1 MKIQTNTPLSYL
13 TTMQLGG
20 PATVVTC
27 TTRDDIEQIVQRA
40 KAEQKPYF
48 VLGGGSNV
56 IASDNGFA
64 GYIILNRIAGFDIID
79 SDETSTTV
87 RVGAGENWDHTV
99 AGFVD
104 MRLSGCEAMSAIPGT
119 VGATPV
125 QNVGAYGQEIADT
138 LVELEAYDTDKQ
150 AWVTLDNA
158 ACRFS
163 YRNSIFKDTTARHHI
178 IANITLRLR
187 KTPMQPPF
195 YDSLQRYLD
204 THSITDYSPASIRQ
218 AVVAI
223 RADKLPDPAKIPNT
237 GSFFKNPIVERA
249 VVQSL
254 LAEHPNM
261 PHFPLPNGDEK
272 LAAGWLIEQ
281 SGLKGYAAHGFATH
295 DKNALVVVNRDA
307 RHYDD
312 LQRFAAEIVDTVR
325 SRFGVTL
332 SQEPEIL
339 PFT

>member
-1 MKIQTNTPLSYL
+1 MKIQPNTPLSHL

-20 PATVVTC
+20 PATVATC

-56 IASDNGFA
+56 IASDKGFS
-64 GYIILNRIAGFDIID
+64 GYIILNRIAGFDIIG

-99 AGFVD
+99 ARLVD
-104 MRLSGCEAMSAIPGT
+104 MHLSGCEAMSAIPGT
-119 VGATPV
+119 TGATPV

-138 LVELEAYDTDKQ
+138 LIELEAYDTDSQ
-150 AWVTLDNA
+150 SWVTLDNA
-158 ACRFS
+158 ACQFS
-163 YRNSIFKDTTARHHI
+163 YRNSIFKDPSTRHHI
-178 IANITLRLR
+178 ITSVTLRLR
-187 KTPMQPPF
+187 KEPMQPPF

-223 RADKLPDPAKIPNT
+223 RADKLPDPTKIPNT

-281 SGLKGYAAHGFATH
+281 SGLKGYTARGFATH
-295 DKNALVVVNRDA
+295 NKNALVVVNRDA
-307 RHYDD
+307 HHYDD

-325 SRFGVTL
+325 SHFGITL

-339 PFT
+339 A